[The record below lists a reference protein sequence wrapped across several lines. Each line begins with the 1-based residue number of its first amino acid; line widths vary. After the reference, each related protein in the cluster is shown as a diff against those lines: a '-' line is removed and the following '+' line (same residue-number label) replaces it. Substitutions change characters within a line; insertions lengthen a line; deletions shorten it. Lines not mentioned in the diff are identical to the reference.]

1 MLAEVQ
7 MHIGSL
13 FLAVWLVIGGF
24 AAAQRGDY
32 QGPLANCS
40 KASTI
45 AVTVLAGPLNYMGVN
60 PNISCATPQPS
71 S

>member
-1 MLAEVQ
+1 MQ
-7 MHIGSL
+7 IGSL
-13 FLAVWLVIGGF
+13 FLAVWLVIGGV

-32 QGPLANCS
+32 QGPIANCS

>member
-1 MLAEVQ
+1 MLAEVH

-13 FLAVWLVIGGF
+13 FLAIWLFIGGF

-32 QGPLANCS
+32 QGPIANCS

-60 PNISCATPQPS
+60 PDISCATPQPS

>member
-13 FLAVWLVIGGF
+13 FLAVWLIIGGF
-24 AAAQRGDY
+24 AAAQRGDS

-40 KASTI
+40 QASTI

-60 PNISCATPQPS
+60 PDISCATPQPS